1 MKMSPHTRLG
11 GLRLV
16 VIAAFATLGASTSL
30 AAQSAQCATVMGAM
44 IKMFDVPF
52 HLYMV
57 DSAGTDAGLHGGK
70 PTVSEEVFA
79 GGAVYVM
86 VDGKKWTKS
95 PVSIAEM
102 KKDQAESSK
111 KLSGLKATCTHLRDE
126 SVNGESASVWHV
138 KSETEDGESDTNE
151 WVSKSRN
158 VVLRSEMRM
167 DVGGA
172 LGKSH
177 MVMNYDYA
185 NVHAPAGVQ

>member
-1 MKMSPHTRLG
+1 MMMSPHARLG
-11 GLRLV
+11 GLRLAA
-16 VIAAFATLGASTSL
+16 IAAFATLGAVTSL
-30 AAQSAQCATVMGAM
+30 AAQSAQCATVLGAATKVFE
-44 IKMFDVPF
+44 IPF

-70 PTVSEEVFA
+70 PTVSEEIFT
-79 GGAVYVM
+79 GGVVYVM
-86 VDGKKWTKS
+86 VDGKWRKS
-95 PVSIAEM
+95 PVDVAEM
-102 KKDQAESSK
+102 RKDGAK
-111 KLSGLKATCTHLRDE
+111 KLTDYKATCTHLRDE

-138 KSETEDGESDTNE
+138 HSDGEAGASDTDE

-158 VVLRSEMRM
+158 LVLRSEVHI

-185 NVHAPAGVQ
+185 NVHAPAGVK